1 MTGNEHDRWS
11 KDLAAYMLGALEP
24 EEAAELERHAEGCE
38 HCRSEMRWLTA
49 AVEALPEAVERH
61 EPPPQLRQRL
71 MTEVRADAR
80 GAGAKGADEGFANR
94 VTAWLRGPRSG
105 SHDWRP
111 LAGLAAVALVVVALA
126 GYEIGS
132 GGSSSGGSEQRIGY
146 VHPAHGVTAKVV
158 RAGDTAEL
166 HLADVRK
173 LPENRVLEAWVRR
186 DGEVEPVKA
195 LFVPDNEGR
204 ASTTIGNLDGVDL
217 VMVTTEPVGG
227 SESPTSSPIVEVPI
241 RQ

>member
-11 KDLAAYMLGALEP
+11 EDLAAYMLGVLEP
-24 EEAAELERHAEGCE
+24 GEAAELERHAEGCE
-38 HCRSEMRWLTA
+38 RCRSEMRWLTA
-49 AVEALPEAVERH
+49 AVEVLPEAVELQ
-61 EPPPQLRQRL
+61 EPPPQLRERL

-80 GAGAKGADEGFANR
+80 AAGVKDAEEGFAGR
-94 VTAWLRGPRSG
+94 AAAWLRGRRSG
-105 SHDWRP
+105 SRDWRP

-132 GGSSSGGSEQRIGY
+132 GSSGSGESTVG
-146 VHPAHGVTAKVV
+146 VVTSAHGVIAKVV
-158 RAGDTAEL
+158 SSGDTAEL
-166 HLADVRK
+166 HLADVHE

-186 DGEVEPVKA
+186 DGDVEPVRA
-195 LFVPDNEGR
+195 LFVPDSEGR
-204 ASTTIGNLDGVDL
+204 ASTTIGNLNGVDL